1 MKKQQQLTVLI
12 ELERSKLNREKS
24 VLVLDKALLLYFTFI
39 FVGILGFINGYI
51 GSDILN
57 LLVLMSFGVL
67 IIGIAPYIVT
77 MHKEDKRM
85 EALLESLKSPKTRG
99 GKDA

>member
-1 MKKQQQLTVLI
+1 MNKKDELAVLI

-24 VLVLDKALLLYFTFI
+24 VLVLDKALLLYFSFI
-39 FVGILGFINGYI
+39 FIGILGFINKFI
-51 GSDILN
+51 GTDILN

-67 IIGIAPYIVT
+67 LIGIAPYLVT

-85 EALLESLKSPKTRG
+85 ESLLNSIKSPKNRG